1 MIVFPGEYTAL
12 NEYIRIERSNKF
24 SAAKLKER
32 ETGKAWAAAVGKK
45 PLTGYPLIVEF
56 SWYTKDERT
65 DADNIEFAKKF
76 ILDGLV
82 LAGVLVNDSR
92 KYIVGTSNRCYVDKK
107 NPRVEVEF
115 RPC

>member
-12 NEYIRIERSNKF
+12 NEYICIERSNKF

-32 ETGKAWAAAVGKK
+32 ETGKAWAASVGKE
-45 PLTGYPLIVEF
+45 PVTNYPVIAVF
-56 SWYTKDERT
+56 RWYTKDERT
-65 DADNIEFAKKF
+65 DADDIEFAKKY

-82 LAGVLVNDSR
+82 LAGVLKDDSR
-92 KYIVGTSNRCYVDKK
+92 KYIVGTNNRCYVDKK

-115 RPC
+115 RKA